1 MRFHAKL
8 IVTLLLLVQIVVVFS
23 GETPKWFSDLV
34 YNCRNAHDLIVDD
47 EIVSELYQTITSVA
61 LKYDLDPLLITAM
74 IKVETEF
81 RNVIGIA
88 GELGMMQIKKETA
101 QLVARKFGL
110 KEPDDGWLTLLWDY
124 RLNIEYGA
132 LYLKY
137 LLEKSGGNVV
147 KALEWYNGGSFKT
160 EYARSVMSSYKELI
174 SNTTANRGG

>member
-1 MRFHAKL
+1 
-8 IVTLLLLVQIVVVFS
+8 
-23 GETPKWFSDLV
+23 
-34 YNCRNAHDLIVDD
+34 
-47 EIVSELYQTITSVA
+47 
-61 LKYDLDPLLITAM
+61 M

-147 KALEWYNGGSFKT
+147 KALEQYNGGSFKT
-160 EYARSVMSSYKELI
+160 EYARSVMSFYKELI
-174 SNTTANRGG
+174 SDTTANRGG